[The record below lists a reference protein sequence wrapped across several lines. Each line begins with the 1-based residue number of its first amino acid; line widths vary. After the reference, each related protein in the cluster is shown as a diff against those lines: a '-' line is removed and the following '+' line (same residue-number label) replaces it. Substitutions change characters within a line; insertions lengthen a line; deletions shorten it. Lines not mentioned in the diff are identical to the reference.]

1 MTAASTPAL
10 GAPDV
15 PEVFVAYS
23 YSLYPKEHYLRPFKA
38 LEGAFGVR
46 FTFAD
51 EKITNQH
58 ILEKVAEMVRRAKFS
73 IFDISDWNPN
83 VTLELGFAQGA
94 GKDWFIALN
103 PEKKGE
109 APADLRGIDR
119 IEYRNFDE
127 LYEQLARVLVGRFPP
142 KVEADPLGVIEG
154 RVIDAL
160 SDGNPRSHACLVSAT
175 GARKDVV
182 GLVLARRVGRG
193 RIEREGWG
201 AGTRYRIRLPP
212 VAPAPPPATPP
223 SAGAEHRT

>member
-1 MTAASTPAL
+1 MVSEASVEDT
-10 GAPDV
+10 V

-23 YSLYPKEHYLRPFKA
+23 YGLYPKEVYRRPFKN

-58 ILEKVAEMVRRAKFS
+58 ILEKVAEMVRRARFS

-103 PEKKGE
+103 PDKKGE

-119 IEYRNFDE
+119 IEYRTFDE
-127 LYEQLARVLVGRFPP
+127 LQGQLERVLVGRFPP
-142 KVEADPLGVIEG
+142 KVKEDPLGVIEG
-154 RVIDAL
+154 RVMEAL
-160 SDGNPRSHACLVSAT
+160 EDGRSRSQAFQQRQAV
-175 GARKDVV
+175 
-182 GLVLARRVGRG
+182 
-193 RIEREGWG
+193 
-201 AGTRYRIRLPP
+201 RL
-212 VAPAPPPATPP
+212 
-223 SAGAEHRT
+223 RT